1 MTNPESSKTR
11 FKLYKHKKL
20 WLVMGM
26 TTTMLALGTLPATMA
41 QADTATTTGEMTTL
55 TPAKTSPS
63 ATAATLSGATK
74 ASPVTSTASVAT
86 SGDRVAN
93 SDQSAASGAANSTVD
108 NNGSAS
114 GSESRQ
120 VNSSAGSTAPSA
132 ASAGIE
138 SGMAKSVTSQA
149 SSAATLTSTSVAS
162 TAVRQSS
169 EPRMMRV
176 ASPAALIKT
185 AATTMPSDDTVV
197 TIADT
202 NLSNAVKQGLNLA
215 TTDQITI
222 GQIKNYPGNTFTI
235 ATGVDTPIKTLAGI
249 ENLEYLPV
257 GVLIYADLQIDNAAV
272 DIDFTPLAPLRFISL
287 RILSDHTSQM
297 NLLPLMAIDPSHFTV
312 MGIEPNGASFQGNQ
326 YAMTNEQ
333 LVQLAPWLTKIAN
346 NTYARESGL
355 ELNNNCIT
363 DFSPL
368 AGITKK
374 GAYVSAM
381 GQVAIVTNNPVNLV
395 IGQPATFTGV
405 TLTGLYGEPI
415 SDSYGY
421 SWNTGVA
428 GKHPI
433 SSLGQNQYYI
443 DDVQQL
449 TPGYPFLTYGHLGI
463 PYSDRWQPG
472 RYIFK
477 TYANGVL
484 LQMDIMVYQVAN
496 WQAHPNVTVKYV
508 DANVKPITGLAD
520 QVVNG
525 VNIGDSFDLSPYLQ
539 VAGYRAVATSG
550 PVTGTFGQDPQ
561 TLYIK
566 LMPMTPAGQV
576 TVNYVDTDGHVL
588 ATAGATYPDGQIVD
602 LTYQTMQKVFDGY
615 TFKGMAEGSLTAN
628 GRLTVAGGTVTYVY
642 TKNVVLTGDATVTYV
657 DDTTGQTLA
666 TDVLTGDQGTTADYT
681 TANKVASYLKAG
693 YELVNDGV
701 PTDGIVYGE
710 ETASYVVHLTHQV
723 TAITDKDA
731 LQKTITQT
739 IHYVY
744 SDGTT
749 AAADKVATIQFA
761 RTGTTDAVTGGSTY
775 TDWVTEQPAGFVA
788 QASPVI
794 TDYTADQLVVAA
806 VPVTAASADTVTTVI
821 YTANPVK
828 PTDPDTG
835 NNGGGTTT
843 PTASDTDNNGG
854 GTTTTT
860 SPDTDNNGGSTTTPT
875 TPDTDDNG
883 VGDTI
888 NVVAPEVTAPA
899 DVDSGQADHIQVAP
913 VKKATSPAKPTETKL
928 APADDTVNVAPQALG
943 TTKAAVKTQV
953 VKTATHVKTTTD
965 SKPTTSA
972 SMARTGLPQTGDA
985 QRPTTAWL
993 GLGLLLSTLLTAVGF
1008 KSRQH

>member
-1 MTNPESSKTR
+1 MTNPESNKTR

-41 QADTATTTGEMTTL
+41 QADTAITTGEMTTL
-55 TPAKTSPS
+55 TPTSTSPS
-63 ATAATLSGATK
+63 ATSVTLNGETK
-74 ASPVTSTASVAT
+74 TSTVTSLASVAT
-86 SGDRVAN
+86 NGDRTAN
-93 SDQSAASGAANSTVD
+93 SDQSAASGATNSTVD

-114 GSESRQ
+114 GSESSQ
-120 VNSSAGSTAPSA
+120 VNSSTGSTAPSA
-132 ASAGIE
+132 ASAGTE

-149 SSAATLTSTSVAS
+149 SSAATSTSTSVAS

-185 AATTMPSDDTVV
+185 AATAMPSDNTVV

-222 GQIKNYPGNTFTI
+222 GQIKNYPGNAFEIT
-235 ATGVDTPIKTLAGI
+235 TGVDTPIKTLAGI

-312 MGIEPNGASFQGNQ
+312 MGIEPNGGSFQGNQ

-346 NTYARESGL
+346 NTYSRESGL

-381 GQVAIVTNNPVNLV
+381 GQVAIVTNNPINLV
-395 IGQPATFTGV
+395 IGQPVTFTGV
-405 TLTGLYGEPI
+405 TLTGLDGEPI

-449 TPGYPFLTYGHLGI
+449 TPGYPFLTYGHLGM
-463 PYSDRWQPG
+463 PYSASWQPG
-472 RYIFK
+472 RYVNK
-477 TYANGVL
+477 TYVNGVL

-508 DANVKPITGLAD
+508 DANVQPIAGLAD

-566 LMPMTPAGQV
+566 LMPTTPAGQV

-602 LTYQTMQKVFDGY
+602 LSYTTVQKAFAGY
-615 TFKGMAEGSLTAN
+615 TFKTMALDSLAATGTLTA
-628 GRLTVAGGTVTYVY
+628 TGGTVTYVY
-642 TKNVVLTGDATVTYV
+642 TKNVALTGNATVTYY
-657 DDTTGQTLA
+657 DDTTGQILTN
-666 TDVLTGDQGTTADYT
+666 DSLTGDQGGTADYT
-681 TANKVASYLKAG
+681 TTAKIANYLQAG
-693 YELVNDGV
+693 YKLVNDDV
-701 PTDGIVYGE
+701 PASGIVYGATPVRYAVHLSHKLTTI
-710 ETASYVVHLTHQV
+710 TASE
-723 TAITDKDA
+723 A
-731 LQKTITQT
+731 LQKQVMQT
-739 IHYVY
+739 IQYRY
-744 SDGTT
+744 ADGTT
-749 AAADKVATIQFA
+749 AAPDKVTAIRFT
-761 RTGTTDAVTGGSTY
+761 RTGMRDAVTGKAVY
-775 TDWVTEQPAGFVA
+775 TDWQNSNHQTSFIA
-788 QASPVI
+788 QVSPVI
-794 TDYTADQLVVAA
+794 VNYTADQLVIAA
-806 VPVTAASADTVTTVI
+806 VPVTALSTDMMTTVT

-828 PTDPDTG
+828 PVDPDTG
-835 NNGGGTTT
+835 NTET
-843 PTASDTDNNGG
+843 P
-854 GTTTTT
+854 T
-860 SPDTDNNGGSTTTPT
+860 SPDTDDANHADEIVVPT
-875 TPDTDDNG
+875 IPNTDSQNDGIAAADTNEADA
-883 VGDTI
+883 GDTI
-888 NVVAPEVTAPA
+888 KSTTPPVIDGPI
-899 DVDSGQADHIQVAP
+899 DVDSGQADMIHKSDTRVLATDPQQATGERMTA
-913 VKKATSPAKPTETKL
+913 KAQLVKL
-928 APADDTVNVAPQALG
+928 ATDKSV
-943 TTKAAVKTQV
+943 TQP
-953 VKTATHVKTTTD
+953 TSD
-965 SKPTTSA
+965 LKPVSSPKLDKSA
-972 SMARTGLPQTGDA
+972 LPQTNDSQ
-985 QRPTTAWL
+985 QRAMGWL
-993 GLGLLLSTLLTAVGF
+993 GLGTLIMTLLTAVGF
-1008 KSRQH
+1008 KQRKN